1 MQRAEIS
8 SQRTAMLVYTAR
20 LAAFSMT
27 LQHCQVE
34 LVAITQSAHSSAT
47 MEGAAGMAS
56 GIVPTYQGGGS

>member
-1 MQRAEIS
+1 
-8 SQRTAMLVYTAR
+8 MLVYTAR